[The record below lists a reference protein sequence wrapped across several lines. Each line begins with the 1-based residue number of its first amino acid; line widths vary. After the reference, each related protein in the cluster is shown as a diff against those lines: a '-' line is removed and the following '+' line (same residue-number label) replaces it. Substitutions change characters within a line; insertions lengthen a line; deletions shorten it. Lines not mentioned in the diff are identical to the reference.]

1 MNLIE
6 VLTIKWILLKIRP
19 KKMDLVKIYV
29 LVFTKKRLCIGHRWE
44 SLFYIFWK
52 RVGVG
57 SKIKDHKVVAS
68 ITREG
73 PDSWE
78 KETLGL

>member
-1 MNLIE
+1 M
-6 VLTIKWILLKIRP
+6 
-19 KKMDLVKIYV
+19 Y
-29 LVFTKKRLCIGHRWE
+29 RWE